1 MSNIRIDVLGT
12 LFSIDTPADA
22 AYMQFLLDNYK
33 KMTALV
39 EEGAGS
45 NLRDPLQ
52 ISIMSGIMLCDEL
65 YKEKKRNEKV
75 RNDVNAAGDLVE
87 AERLTLHLIEK
98 LDKAVQ

>member
-1 MSNIRIDVLGT
+1 MSNIRIDVLGA

-22 AYMQFLLDNYK
+22 AYMRFLLENYK

-45 NLRDPLQ
+45 GLHDPLQ

-75 RNDVNAAGDLVE
+75 RNDAAGELVE

-98 LDKAVQ
+98 LDKAVK

>member
-1 MSNIRIDVLGT
+1 MSSIRIDVLGT
-12 LFSIDTPADA
+12 LFSIETPADA
-22 AYMQFLLDNYK
+22 SYMQFLLENYK

-39 EEGAGS
+39 EAGAGS